1 MKMKKYRQLILTS
14 ILLGLSASAFA
25 QSANSPVYP
34 PGTSALGL
42 TYGEWSATWWQW
54 LLAIPSATNPE
65 NQPTGA
71 VDCSINQAGSVWFL
85 AGSASNK
92 AVTLTCSNHIPSTA
106 SILFPLINVEC
117 STQDLPPFH
126 CTDAASCRKCSAT
139 TADGISPTSL
149 HVTVDGNDVLN
160 GAQGFRA
167 LSPFF
172 NFTVPADN
180 ILGSGAGPGMS
191 ISDGYWVMLKPLSPG
206 QHTIRFGGS
215 FVRGPGTGFM
225 VDTTYV
231 VTVSQ

>member
-1 MKMKKYRQLILTS
+1 
-14 ILLGLSASAFA
+14 LSGPPNRRNAARRAFQSLSNGDQPANAAAAAAAAAS
-25 QSANSPVYP
+25 S
-34 PGTSALGL
+34 
-42 TYGEWSATWWQW
+42 
-54 LLAIPSATNPE
+54 
-65 NQPTGA
+65 
-71 VDCSINQAGSVWFL
+71 
-85 AGSASNK
+85 
-92 AVTLTCSNHIPSTA
+92 PSTA

-180 ILGSGAGPGMS
+180 ILG
-191 ISDGYWVMLKPLSPG
+191 
-206 QHTIRFGGS
+206 
-215 FVRGPGTGFM
+215 
-225 VDTTYV
+225 
-231 VTVSQ
+231 